1 MSINFKEVYGDRILE
16 INKQIRTAVRN
27 KKWTEVAKLEAEKSD
42 LQNKIKQIEE
52 MKHGKESIQ
61 RN

>member
-16 INKQIRTAVRN
+16 INKQIRAAARN
-27 KKWTEVAKLEAEKSD
+27 KKWVELAKLEAEKVD

-52 MKHGKESIQ
+52 IHNGRK
-61 RN
+61 